1 MLDNLRAG
9 LSQILTNQKFLIVLF
24 LSAAFI
30 AVALYVYSY
39 YVSPKLDPSF
49 VPNKEFVEKSDTPKK
64 AEFYFF
70 YTDWCPHSKT
80 SKPIINKVKHL
91 YDGKPINDVIVHFHE
106 INGEKEEGEMN
117 EFEKR
122 HNVSIDGYPTIYL
135 VKGDQVI
142 EYDANPTHDSLVEFL
157 NTTL

>member
-9 LSQILTNQKFLIVLF
+9 VSQILTNRKFLIVLF
-24 LSAAFI
+24 LSAIFI
-30 AVALYVYSY
+30 AVALYVYNY
-39 YVSPKLDPSF
+39 YISPKLDPSF
-49 VPNKEFVEKSDTPKK
+49 VPNKEFVEKTDAPKT

-70 YTDWCPHSKT
+70 YTEWCPHSKK
-80 SKPIINKVKHL
+80 SKPIVDKVKTL
-91 YDGKPINDVIVHFHE
+91 YDDKPINGVTVKFYE
-106 INGEKEEGEMN
+106 VNGETEEDKMN

-142 EYDANPTHDSLVEFL
+142 EYDANPTQDSLTEFL